1 MKKIILAAFGLA
13 LATGAYAQIDV
24 VKAAERAMKDGSD
37 AAQVVEL
44 ITPAM
49 TNPETATLAQTWY
62 VPGKASY
69 GEYDRLLGFKQLNRL
84 PENGDQKMAGLL
96 VDGFNYFMKAFP
108 LDSVTNN
115 KGKIKTKYSKDM
127 ANIIAGHANDYLNMG
142 ISMYNDHNDYEAA
155 YNLWSVYTQL
165 PSVRALANKLPAQTD
180 TAYGEIAFNQA
191 LAAWQLNRYDD
202 ALNAFL
208 HAKSLNYK
216 KKNLYDYAIAVA
228 QQAGKNDTLLA
239 LAEEALPMYGAEDN
253 MYMGQIINHYL
264 QARDFDNA
272 FRIINQA
279 IADNPNNAQYYVIQG
294 VLYENNDNKEAATAA
309 YEHAM
314 QLDSQNVQ
322 ALFNYGRMLCD
333 KAFTAADAAP
343 TTDAEYVPYAE
354 ANIYPYF
361 RQAAEILEQAYSIN
375 PEGNE
380 VMDILNYLENIYYNL
395 NDAEK
400 LQNTKDRKLL

>member
-13 LATGAYAQIDV
+13 LATGAYAQVDV

-37 AAQVVEL
+37 AAQVVEI

-49 TNPETATLAQTWY
+49 TNPETATMAQTWFI
-62 VPGKASY
+62 PGKASY
-69 GEYDRLLGFKQLNRL
+69 AEYDRLLGFRSLNRL
-84 PENGDQKMAGLL
+84 PENGEKKMADLL

-108 LDSVTNN
+108 LDSVTDK
-115 KGKIKTKYSKDM
+115 KGKVKTKYSKDM
-127 ANIIAGHANDYLNMG
+127 VNLIAGHANDYFESG
-142 ISMYNDHNDYEAA
+142 ITMYNSSNYEEA
-155 YNLWSVYTQL
+155 YNVWGIFTEL
-165 PSVRALANKLPAQTD
+165 PTIPALQSKLQAHAD
-180 TAYGEIAFNQA
+180 TIYGEIAFNQA

-202 ALNAFL
+202 ALNAFIK
-208 HAKSLNYK
+208 AKNFGYK
-216 KKNLYDYAIAVA
+216 KKNLYDYAISVA

-239 LAEEALPMYGAEDN
+239 LAEEALPLYGSEDN

-279 IADNPNNAQYYVIQG
+279 IADNPDNAQYYVIRG
-294 VLYENNDNKEAATAA
+294 VLYENNNDK
-309 YEHAM
+309 EHATEDYQRAM
-314 QLDSQNVQ
+314 EIDNQNVQ

-333 KAFTAADAAP
+333 KAFTAADSAP

-354 ANIYPYF
+354 ANIYPFF

>member
-37 AAQVVEL
+37 AAAVVEI

-49 TNPETATLAQTWY
+49 TNPETATMAQTWF
-62 VPGKASY
+62 VPGKASF
-69 GEYDRLLGFKQLNRL
+69 GEYDRLLGFKSLNRL
-84 PENGDQKMAGLL
+84 PEDGEKKMANLL
-96 VDGFNYFMKAFP
+96 VDGFNYFMKALP
-108 LDSVTNN
+108 LDSVPNK
-115 KGKIKTKYSKDM
+115 KGKIKTKYSKDIV
-127 ANIIAGHANDYLNMG
+127 NLIVGHANDYFESG
-142 ISMYNDHNDYEAA
+142 IAMYNSNNYADA
-155 YNLWSVYTQL
+155 YATWGIFTEL
-165 PSVRALANKLPAQTD
+165 PTIPAIAEKLPERPD
-180 TAYGEIAFNQA
+180 SIYGEIAFNQA
-191 LAAWQLNRYDD
+191 LAAWQLNNFDD
-202 ALNAFL
+202 ALNAFIK
-208 HAKSLNYK
+208 AKNLGYK

-228 QQAGKNDTLLA
+228 QSAGKNDTLLA
-239 LAEEALPMYGAEDN
+239 LAEEALPLYGNEDN

-279 IADNPNNAQYYVIQG
+279 IADNPDNSQYYVIQG
-294 VLYENNDNKEAATAA
+294 VLYENNDNKADATAA
-309 YEHAM
+309 YQRAIE
-314 QLDSQNVQ
+314 LDSQNVQ

-333 KAFTAADAAP
+333 KAFVAADSAP

-361 RQAAEILEQAYSIN
+361 HQAAEVLEQAYSIN